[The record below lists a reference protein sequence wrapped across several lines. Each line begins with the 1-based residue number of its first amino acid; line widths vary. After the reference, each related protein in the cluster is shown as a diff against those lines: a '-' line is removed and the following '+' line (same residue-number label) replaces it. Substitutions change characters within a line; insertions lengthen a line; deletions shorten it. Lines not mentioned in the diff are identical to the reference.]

1 MNEQLKKL
9 KELREENR
17 RTTDNYNRVFQ
28 EWEDLTVKNNTKILM
43 KEINENL
50 EK

>member
-17 RTTDNYNRVFQ
+17 RTTDNHNRVFQ